1 MTDLER
7 LGWGS
12 YWSRREKDK
21 QVKELIS
28 IIQKLKGD
36 SELESWK
43 QVVLKRAEEKED
55 RRIKRELKKLGILN
69 L

>member
-12 YWSRREKDK
+12 YWSGREKDR
-21 QVKELIS
+21 QVTELIS
-28 IIQKLKGD
+28 IIHKLKGD

-55 RRIKRELKKLGILN
+55 K
-69 L
+69 

>member
-7 LGWGS
+7 LGWGR
-12 YWSRREKDK
+12 YWSGREKDK
-21 QVKELIS
+21 QVTELIS
-28 IIQKLKGD
+28 IIHKLKGD

-43 QVVLKRAEEKED
+43 LVVLKRAEDKED